1 VHPLP
6 FAYLLSLIHETDPTR
21 LLSIYHLSLCSF
33 CGCITT
39 ISTFVVE
46 IKSLSTRNALVYASA
61 SFFAAQVGYILFLD
75 APAYAA
81 VVPDSSLMGKMD
93 MCSVQT
99 SVCNDLLVRLQ
110 CSRNRSSNVA
120 CARLSSMMMWN
131 NVSNVTVSGNASIPS
146 GSNATNASMAGKM
159 VEFEVVSSDSFDFQ
173 GRCMCDDYDL
183 GAAVKS
189 GIFNSEMKDGIER
202 TKVKAWPRNSKE
214 VSDPGSVVDLCVS
227 HSRICSAWLDRT
239 SCPWD
244 QRRQNSCPG
253 MTLENYVGEC
263 SCGEGNS
270 SFGSEITSSI
280 IAESLATEV
289 EKFDTGLTACELVES
304 RCSTVQAVVSCP
316 ASMRRFEG
324 CGMDG
329 MFVSWDHVVCGCGE
343 SLNLTAPVE
352 HSILS
357 GFLDGQM
364 TIVPDLSGPAGKVTF
379 ATFFLKDLPRAQGQ
393 TS

>member
-1 VHPLP
+1 
-6 FAYLLSLIHETDPTR
+6 
-21 LLSIYHLSLCSF
+21 
-33 CGCITT
+33 
-39 ISTFVVE
+39 
-46 IKSLSTRNALVYASA
+46 
-61 SFFAAQVGYILFLD
+61 
-75 APAYAA
+75 
-81 VVPDSSLMGKMD
+81 

-99 SVCNDLLVRLQ
+99 SVCDDLLVRLE
-110 CSRNRSSNVA
+110 CSRNRSNNVA
-120 CARLSSMMMWN
+120 CARLVSGMMWE
-131 NVSNVTVSGNASIPS
+131 NVSNGTVSENASIPS
-146 GSNATNASMAGKM
+146 DSNATNASAAATM
-159 VEFEVVSSDSFDFQ
+159 VQFEVESSNGFDYQ
-173 GRCMCDDYDL
+173 GRCTCDDYDL
-183 GAAVKS
+183 GAAVKR
-189 GIFNSEMKDGIER
+189 GIFNAEMKQGMER
-202 TKVKAWPRNSKE
+202 ITVKAWPRNPKE

-244 QRRQNSCPG
+244 QRRQNSCSD

-263 SCGEGNS
+263 SCGQGNS
-270 SFGSEITSSI
+270 SFGSEITRSI

-304 RCSTVQAVVSCP
+304 RCSTVQAIVSCP

-329 MFVSWDHVVCGCGE
+329 MFVSWDHVVCGCGDT
-343 SLNLTAPVE
+343 LNLTAPVE

-364 TIVPDLSGPAGKVTF
+364 TIVPSLSGPAGNLCGLFSV
-379 ATFFLKDLPRAQGQ
+379 KDLLKVQCQ